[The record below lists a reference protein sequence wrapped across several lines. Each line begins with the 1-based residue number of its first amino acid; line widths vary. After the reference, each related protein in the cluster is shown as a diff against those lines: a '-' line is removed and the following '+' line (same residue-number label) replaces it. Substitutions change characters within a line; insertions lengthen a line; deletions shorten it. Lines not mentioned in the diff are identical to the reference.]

1 MGEAMP
7 VSVTL
12 SLVAAIALAVQL
24 KIFIYIYLSNRVRFF
39 RYLIW
44 AWGCYV
50 GSEVFEVA
58 HYFLPAAPAL
68 VQTTVFLATMRD
80 FLILASALALRRNY
94 SIRPL
99 HVLPVAVYA
108 LYVARYG
115 PLFGLAGTY
124 ESGGVASG
132 VVLLLGGLAF
142 WPRRQEPSPL
152 AGRRFLAV
160 SVVLWGLHQLVTPF
174 VRSSSDRVFVALS
187 VSNALIYFIV
197 VFPIVIVVLDRARSE
212 AAALKE
218 FNERLIDGL
227 GQGLQLI
234 DDGFAVRHA
243 NRSLSEQFPIASGR
257 RCFEA
262 LTADGRQCPGCPMA
276 ERASLSAPVQ
286 LRVTGPDDRSLELT
300 CSPVRQPDGR
310 VFLLELV
317 SDVTERE
324 RMRSR
329 LTEAE
334 RLASAGELAAGVA
347 HEIRNPLTAI
357 VNATTLLEPEATLT
371 ADDRTATIGAVRK
384 EARRLNGILS
394 DFLRFARPGEPKRVD
409 GHLGD
414 VVNHVTALIGE
425 HRAGANRLALEVRV
439 DSDVPRFAFDSDQLT
454 QVLWNVSLNAIEAM
468 KGNGRLR
475 IHARRE
481 GNEVVIEVADTGPGI
496 PADDLRRLFEPFY
509 SKRSGGTGLGLP
521 IARRIV
527 AAHGGHIDVESVVGK
542 GTQILIRLPVA

>member
-1 MGEAMP
+1 MP

-12 SLVAAIALAVQL
+12 NLVAAVVLAVQL

-39 RYLIW
+39 RYLVW

-50 GSEVFEVA
+50 GSETFEVA
-58 HYFLPAAPAL
+58 QYFVPGAPAL
-68 VQTTVFLATMRD
+68 VETSVSLGTIGD
-80 FLILASALALRRNY
+80 FLILASALALRWNY
-94 SIRPL
+94 SIRRL
-99 HVLPVAVYA
+99 HVLPVALYA
-108 LYVARYG
+108 LYAAHYG
-115 PLFGLAGTY
+115 PLFRLAGSDR
-124 ESGGVASG
+124 SGWIVSG
-132 VVLLLGGLAF
+132 VVLLLAGLAF
-142 WPRRQEPSPL
+142 WPRRQERAAL

-160 SVVLWGLHQLVTPF
+160 SVVLWGLHHIVTPF
-174 VRSSSDRVFVALS
+174 VMASSDRVFVALD
-187 VSNALIYFIV
+187 VSNGLIYYLV
-197 VFPIVIVVLDRARSE
+197 VFPIIIVVLDRARSE

-227 GQGLQLI
+227 GEGLQLV

-243 NRSLSEQFPIASGR
+243 NRWLGEQFPVTSGR
-257 RCFEA
+257 RCYEV

-276 ERASLSAPVQ
+276 ERTLLSAPVR
-286 LRVTGPDDRSLELT
+286 LRVTGPADRCLELT
-300 CSPVRQPDGR
+300 CSPVRQPDGQ

-334 RLASAGELAAGVA
+334 RLASVGELAAGVA
-347 HEIRNPLTAI
+347 HEIRNPLAAI
-357 VNATTLLEPEATLT
+357 VNATALLEREAPLT
-371 ADDRTATIGAVRK
+371 ADERAATTGAVRK

-394 DFLRFARPGEPKRVD
+394 DFLRFARPSEPKRVD

-414 VVNHVTALIGE
+414 VVSHVTALLGE
-425 HRAGANRLALEVRV
+425 HRASAPSLAVETRV
-439 DSDVPRFAFDSDQLT
+439 DPDVPRFAFDPDQLT
-454 QVLWNVSLNAIEAM
+454 QVLWNVSLNAIEAL
-468 KGNGRLR
+468 KGHGRLR

-481 GNEVVIEVADTGPGI
+481 GNEAVIEVADTGPGI
-496 PADDLRRLFEPFY
+496 PPDDLRRIFEPFY

-527 AAHGGHIDVESVVGK
+527 AAHGGRIEVESVVGE

>member
-1 MGEAMP
+1 MP

-12 SLVAAIALAVQL
+12 NLVATVALVVQL
-24 KIFIYIYLSNRVRFF
+24 KIFIYIYLSNRVRFL
-39 RYLIW
+39 RYLVW

-50 GSEVFEVA
+50 GSKTFEVA
-58 HYFLPAAPAL
+58 RYFVPGAPAL
-68 VQTTVFLATMRD
+68 VETSVSLGTIGD
-80 FLILASALALRRNY
+80 FLILASALALRWNY
-94 SIRPL
+94 SIRRL

-108 LYVARYG
+108 LYAAHYG
-115 PLFGLAGTY
+115 PLVRLAGADR
-124 ESGGVASG
+124 SGWIVSG

-142 WPRRQEPSPL
+142 WPRRQERAAL
-152 AGRRFLAV
+152 AGRRFLAA
-160 SVVLWGLHQLVTPF
+160 SVVLWGLHHIATPF
-174 VRSSSDRVFVALS
+174 VVSSSDRVFLAS
-187 VSNALIYFIV
+187 NVSNVLIYFV
-197 VFPIVIVVLDRARSE
+197 VCFPIVIVVLDRARSE

-227 GQGLQLI
+227 GEGLQLV

-243 NRSLSEQFPIASGR
+243 NRWLGEQFPVTSGR
-257 RCFEA
+257 RCYEV

-276 ERASLSAPVQ
+276 ERTLLSAPVR
-286 LRVTGPDDRSLELT
+286 LRVTGPADRCLELT
-300 CSPVRQPDGR
+300 CSPVRQPDGQ
-310 VFLLELV
+310 VLLLELV

-334 RLASAGELAAGVA
+334 RLASVGELAAGVA
-347 HEIRNPLTAI
+347 HEIRNPLAAV
-357 VNATTLLEPEATLT
+357 VNATALLEREAALT
-371 ADDRTATIGAVRK
+371 ADERAATIGAVRK

-414 VVNHVTALIGE
+414 VVTHVTALIGE
-425 HRAGANRLALEVRV
+425 HRAGAPHLALETCV
-439 DSDVPRFAFDSDQLT
+439 DPDVPRFAFDPDQLT

-468 KGNGRLR
+468 KGQGRLR

-481 GNEVVIEVADTGPGI
+481 GDEAVIEVADTGPGI
-496 PADDLRRLFEPFY
+496 PPDDLRRIFEPFY

-527 AAHGGHIDVESVVGK
+527 TAHGGRIDVESVVGE

>member
-1 MGEAMP
+1 DDPCFRAEQAASELNGSADQGPRNPSTCAWHGMCWLIRIVYATRNFLDRPGRKRRDGGSWGEAMP

-39 RYLIW
+39 RYLVW

-50 GSEVFEVA
+50 GSEVCEVA

-197 VFPIVIVVLDRARSE
+197 VFPVVIVVLDRARSE
-212 AAALKE
+212 AA
-218 FNERLIDGL
+218 
-227 GQGLQLI
+227 
-234 DDGFAVRHA
+234 
-243 NRSLSEQFPIASGR
+243 
-257 RCFEA
+257 
-262 LTADGRQCPGCPMA
+262 
-276 ERASLSAPVQ
+276 
-286 LRVTGPDDRSLELT
+286 
-300 CSPVRQPDGR
+300 
-310 VFLLELV
+310 
-317 SDVTERE
+317 
-324 RMRSR
+324 
-329 LTEAE
+329 
-334 RLASAGELAAGVA
+334 
-347 HEIRNPLTAI
+347 
-357 VNATTLLEPEATLT
+357 
-371 ADDRTATIGAVRK
+371 
-384 EARRLNGILS
+384 
-394 DFLRFARPGEPKRVD
+394 
-409 GHLGD
+409 
-414 VVNHVTALIGE
+414 
-425 HRAGANRLALEVRV
+425 
-439 DSDVPRFAFDSDQLT
+439 
-454 QVLWNVSLNAIEAM
+454 
-468 KGNGRLR
+468 
-475 IHARRE
+475 
-481 GNEVVIEVADTGPGI
+481 
-496 PADDLRRLFEPFY
+496 
-509 SKRSGGTGLGLP
+509 
-521 IARRIV
+521 
-527 AAHGGHIDVESVVGK
+527 
-542 GTQILIRLPVA
+542 